1 MTPREAAPP
10 ARRRRRGDAANR
22 RPPLVAR
29 DREGRSLTQDVTPL
43 LLPGERLQPAA
54 RRVLRVLLSEEGRL
68 FTFDELATLASVG
81 GPGNDTLDRADRLH
95 RHIHYIR
102 RALIPDCLL
111 LSLERQGFRFRRRK
125 TASAPARDPAEPFIK
140 PLTRDQLMRGR

>member
-1 MTPREAAPP
+1 MTPRIEAPP
-10 ARRRRRGDAANR
+10 ARRRRRGDPR

-29 DREGRSLTQDVTPL
+29 DRAGRSLSQDVTPL

-111 LSLERQGFRFRRRK
+111 LSLERQGFLFRRRK
-125 TASAPARDPAEPFIK
+125 SVSRAAPAPDPAEPFIK
-140 PLTRDQLMRGR
+140 PLSRDQLMRGR